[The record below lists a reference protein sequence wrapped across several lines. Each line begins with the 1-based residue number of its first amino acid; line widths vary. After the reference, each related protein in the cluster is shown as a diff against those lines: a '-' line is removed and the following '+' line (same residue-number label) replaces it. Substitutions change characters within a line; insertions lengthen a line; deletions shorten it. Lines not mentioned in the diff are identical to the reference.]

1 MRRLT
6 LSVRALGCGVDL
18 LIFSRRYRGGPG
30 KATNCPPRR
39 PNRKRLRSSLST
51 LRGRG
56 RAQAAIPQRAPD
68 AAHRP
73 AWPRGALPPRRR
85 TSRCARH
92 ALRGCRWPFE
102 KCLQCRVLPHFKFPR
117 SASVQ
122 GENGLDVALQQ
133 GLLLPPVCT
142 FRPCSGFDGALRAL
156 PRLLVAGAGT
166 GHFGRSPFPARVRS
180 TFCSTFTSLA
190 RLELGDPGRAHSLCH
205 LRGASSTSALR
216 IAVRRRPPS
225 AGAVLQQRHHR
236 LRGRAAR
243 AWREY
248 QHEARISK
256 SRRAPGVEGRLE
268 GRCRRRCGGTC
279 GGIIPPPQFRGSR
292 RRWRL
297 RPRLH
302 HRRGGQWR
310 KHPGPHHRR
319 LTSR

>member
-1 MRRLT
+1 M
-6 LSVRALGCGVDL
+6 
-18 LIFSRRYRGGPG
+18 
-30 KATNCPPRR
+30 
-39 PNRKRLRSSLST
+39 
-51 LRGRG
+51 
-56 RAQAAIPQRAPD
+56 
-68 AAHRP
+68 
-73 AWPRGALPPRRR
+73 
-85 TSRCARH
+85 SRCARH
-92 ALRGCRWPFE
+92 ALRGCHWPFE

-142 FRPCSGFDGALRAL
+142 FRPCSGFDGALRSL

-319 LTSR
+319 LTSRCRGRRGGRAPRGHAGRWAASGARWRMAAWARPRPRRVLSEEPNLLRFGRRGGQLVALPGPPR